1 MRLSPFLAL
10 GAAASLFSSFE
21 ENEKLSPAQRV
32 VKLMEEMKAQ
42 LESDAEKD
50 QEMADKLQCWC
61 KTNTAEK
68 EKAIKDGD
76 AKTDELV
83 SIIEENS
90 ARKAK
95 MDATIKQQKKEIAA
109 FRDSLAKAEEI
120 RAKEQAAFR
129 DSDVELVKTITNL
142 KMAIQVLGKH
152 HEGLLQLN
160 DSLTQGLQSVI
171 HSANEKH
178 IELFGKSGF
187 DPKSEK
193 GASFLQANTG
203 VNAIFLQAVQGS
215 FMPVLS
221 EKYGSKIVSS
231 FADNSSDKAGH
242 LAGYNSQSGQIF
254 GIINSMLDNFEANLS
269 DGQKDEM
276 SAQEAFVALKQTLN
290 TQIDATVKALANSKS
305 EFADSSK
312 KLADAKEELE
322 ETRDVRAADVEFLRN
337 LKVQC
342 GDIEHQWAARQQER
356 ADETAAVSEAIGIL
370 TSDDNRELLAKTVS
384 FAQIKS
390 ESSKKAALRSQ
401 AAALLRNASKKAPT
415 WDDLSFQWAGAHKT
429 MAPKQNLATLAV
441 SAQLDAFSKVKEAM
455 DKMTAEIKVQMS
467 EDVKHR
473 DFCNDEFKKND
484 RQTTSAKHDKEDA
497 ETKIDDLASQIEGL
511 VADIKNA
518 NAQVAET
525 RKQIK
530 VAGEDREG
538 ENKLFQDNVAEQRAT
553 QVVLKKAL
561 DRLNEY
567 YAKKA
572 SLLQTKQTPPGQF
585 QPYRKAGGASP
596 VLTLLN
602 TIVEDS
608 KKIESEAI
616 ADESSAQSNYE
627 KFVADANNTVRTLSA
642 EISTNQENKAKK
654 EGEKVQTEES
664 LGSTDQTIENL
675 ANYRADLHGSCD
687 FVVANFEVRQQAMT
701 NEIEAIAEAKAI
713 LSGAK

>member
-1 MRLSPFLAL
+1 MRLTPFLAL
-10 GAAASLFSSFE
+10 GAAALFSLE
-21 ENEKLSPAQRV
+21 DNEKLSPAQRV
-32 VKLMEEMKAQ
+32 VKLLGEMKTQ
-42 LESDAEKD
+42 LEEEAKKDAE
-50 QEMADKLQCWC
+50 MAEKLQCWC

-109 FRDSLAKAEEI
+109 LRDSLQKAEEI
-120 RAKEQAAFR
+120 RAKEQEAFR
-129 DSDVELVKTITNL
+129 ASDVELVKTITNL

-152 HEGLLQLN
+152 NAGLLQI
-160 DSLTQGLQSVI
+160 DQSLTEGLQSVL
-171 HSANEKH
+171 HAANEKH

-187 DPKSEK
+187 DPK
-193 GASFLQANTG
+193 AHTSFLQANTG
-203 VNAIFLQAVQGS
+203 VNAIFLQSVQPN
-215 FMPVLS
+215 FEPTIS
-221 EKYGSKIVSS
+221 EKYGAKIVSS
-231 FADNSSDKAGH
+231 FAQTSAPH
-242 LAGYNSQSGQIF
+242 LDGYSSQSGQIF
-254 GIINSMLDNFEANLS
+254 GIINSMKDNFEANLS
-269 DGQKDEM
+269 DGQKEEM
-276 SAQEAFVALKQTLN
+276 AAVEAFKQLKSTLN
-290 TQIDATVKALANSKS
+290 SQIDATSKALANSKA

-337 LKVQC
+337 LKVTC
-342 GDIEHQWAARQQER
+342 GDIDNQWALRQKER
-356 ADETAAVSEAIGIL
+356 ADETAAVGEAISIL

-384 FAQIKS
+384 FAQI
-390 ESSKKAALRSQ
+390 RSNYAKRDEVRS
-401 AAALLRNASKKAPT
+401 AAAKVLREASRKAPS
-415 WDDLSFQWAGAHKT
+415 WDDLSFQWAGSRKPQSL
-429 MAPKQNLATLAV
+429 APKQQLATLAV
-441 SAQLDAFSKVKEAM
+441 TAQLDAFTKVKEAM
-455 DKMTAEIKVQMS
+455 DAMVTEIKTQMA

-484 RQTTSAKHDKEDA
+484 RETTSAKHDKEDA

-511 VADIKNA
+511 VADIKDA

-525 RKQIK
+525 RTQIK
-530 VAGEDREG
+530 KAGEDREA
-538 ENKLFQDNVAEQRAT
+538 ENKMFQDSVAEQRAT
-553 QVVLKKAL
+553 QIVLKKAL

-567 YAKKA
+567 YSKKA
-572 SLLQTKQTPPGQF
+572 MLLQTKQTPPGQF
-585 QPYRKAGGASP
+585 QPYRKSGGASP

-608 KKIESEAI
+608 KAIEGEAI
-616 ADESSAQSNYE
+616 KDEQESQSNYE
-627 KFVADANNTVRTLSA
+627 QFVADSNNTVKKLNA
-642 EISTNQENKAKK
+642 EIATNTESKANK

-664 LGSTDQTIENL
+664 LASTNTSIENL
-675 ANYRADLHGSCD
+675 SNYRADLHGSCD

-701 NEIEAIAEAKAI
+701 NEIEAIGEAKAI